1 MQTLNKI
8 VTIGRTFKCTATR
21 VQPEEVP
28 NRPGAQMT
36 RIISVIPVLLA
47 CTLGGGLAFADDQPA
62 PPAAP
67 LAAPEAPA
75 AAAADTMPATEAPPA
90 ADVKL
95 QDNPPARYT
104 VQRGDTLWGISSRYL
119 KNPWKWPEVWG
130 MNKDEIKNPHLIYPG
145 DVIILDLSGA
155 TPRLRLEGVPD
166 GGLSRWYGYEL
177 QVSKLE
183 PRMRT
188 RALAGAIPTI
198 PARDIDAFLSRSL
211 VVEPDAMA
219 LAPKIVSGLKNRV
232 VLSANDTAYAV
243 GIQQGKGNHWN
254 VYRPGR
260 FLQDP
265 DTNEM
270 LGREAVFVGDV
281 EVESFGQVSALR
293 IVHATQEVTNGD
305 RLTVSTAPPALPYVP
320 RAPSKKIRGKVIAG
334 ASDTLSEFGPLAM
347 VILNRGARDGL
358 ETGQVLGVFRNLGK
372 VAPGLVGGESLP
384 MPLQEYGLLMVYRVF
399 NKVSFALV
407 MNATE
412 PVNVR
417 DIVANP

>member
-8 VTIGRTFKCTATR
+8 VTIGRTFKCTATKTE
-21 VQPEEVP
+21 PEKVLK
-28 NRPGAQMT
+28 RPGMRMT

-47 CTLGGGLAFADDQPA
+47 CTLGAGLAFAEDQPA

-75 AAAADTMPATEAPPA
+75 AAAADTMPAAEAPPA
-90 ADVKL
+90 GDVKL
-95 QDNPPARYT
+95 QDNPPGRYT
-104 VQRGDTLWGISSRYL
+104 VKRGDTLWGISSRYL

-188 RALAGAIPTI
+188 SALAGAIPTI
-198 PARDIDAFLSRSL
+198 PAREIDAFLSRSL

-305 RLTVSTAPPALPYVP
+305 RLTVSTAPPTLPYVP

>member
-1 MQTLNKI
+1 
-8 VTIGRTFKCTATR
+8 
-21 VQPEEVP
+21 
-28 NRPGAQMT
+28 MT

-47 CTLGGGLAFADDQPA
+47 CTLGGGPAFAEDQAA
-62 PPAAP
+62 PQAAP

-75 AAAADTMPATEAPPA
+75 AAGADAMPATEATPA
-90 ADVKL
+90 PDVKL

-104 VQRGDTLWGISSRYL
+104 VKRGDTLWGISSRFL

-188 RALAGAIPTI
+188 SALAGAIPTI
-198 PARDIDAFLSRSL
+198 PAKDIDAFLSRSL
-211 VVEPDAMA
+211 VVDSDSIA

-243 GIQQGKGNHWN
+243 GIQQGKGNPWN

-260 FLQDP
+260 FLQVP
-265 DTNEM
+265 DTNAM
-270 LGREAVFVGDV
+270 LVRKAVYVEDGD
-281 EVESFGQVSALR
+281 
-293 IVHATQEVTNGD
+293 
-305 RLTVSTAPPALPYVP
+305 
-320 RAPSKKIRGKVIAG
+320 
-334 ASDTLSEFGPLAM
+334 
-347 VILNRGARDGL
+347 
-358 ETGQVLGVFRNLGK
+358 
-372 VAPGLVGGESLP
+372 
-384 MPLQEYGLLMVYRVF
+384 
-399 NKVSFALV
+399 
-407 MNATE
+407 
-412 PVNVR
+412 
-417 DIVANP
+417 